1 MAGRNARRLDC
12 AHMKDAESI
21 PATGGKA
28 IRVAV
33 LGAGAVGCYY
43 GGMLARAG
51 HRVTLI
57 GRPVHVDAIRKSGLR
72 FEGLAFDERVAVEA
86 STEPAAV
93 RGAQLVLFCVKS
105 TDTGQAAAQI
115 APFLDPGSIVLNL
128 QNGVDN
134 TERIQAQLRSAN
146 VPCPVVAAVVY
157 VATEMAGPGH
167 LKHHGR
173 GDLVIGSL
181 KKNFSN
187 GLNENIKAWFEAA
200 GVPTAISDNV
210 AGELWAKLV
219 VNCAYNALSAIT
231 QLPYGKLI
239 EGTGVRDVMR
249 DVVAETLAVAKA
261 DGVLMAPDMLARTYK
276 IAQGMPT
283 QYSSTAQDL
292 ARGKPTEIDHLNGF
306 VVRRGDA
313 LGVATPANR
322 ALHAL
327 VKLLESKARA
337 A

>member
-1 MAGRNARRLDC
+1 MSEPGSL
-12 AHMKDAESI
+12 
-21 PATGGKA
+21 
-28 IRVAV
+28 RVCV

-57 GRPVHVDAIRKSGLR
+57 GRAQHVAAFRRSGLH
-72 FEGLAFDERVAVEA
+72 FEGLKFDEHIPVEA
-86 STEPAAV
+86 STQPDAV

-105 TDTGQAAAQI
+105 TDTETAAAQI
-115 APFLDPGSIVLNL
+115 APHLDPEALVVNL

-134 TERIQAQLRSAN
+134 TERIQAQVKN
-146 VPCPVVAAVVY
+146 PVIPAAVY
-157 VATEMAGPGH
+157 VATEMKGPGH

-181 KKNFSN
+181 DGSISAAT
-187 GLNENIKAWFEAA
+187 LEALKAQFEKAA
-200 GVPTAISDNV
+200 IPTQISDNV

-231 QLPYGKLI
+231 QLPYGRMI
-239 EGTGVRDVMR
+239 EGPGIREVMR
-249 DVVAETLAVAKA
+249 DVIEETLAVAKA
-261 DGVLMAPDMLARTYK
+261 SGVRMAPDTLARTYR
-276 IAQGMPT
+276 IAEAMPT

-306 VVRRGDA
+306 VVRKGEA
-313 LGVATPANR
+313 LGIPTPANR

-327 VKLLESKARA
+327 VRLLESKSGSPGS
-337 A
+337 